1 MQNNFFGGAG
11 AMIFFLSTNFIDK
24 KIEKKDV
31 KNIKFQLMLI
41 FINRQHPII
50 DTEDKVKI
58 SVINLKKYE
67 VYCSILLLIDY
78 LPQFNLVDTD
88 IPSHH
93 LLINRK
99 A

>member
-41 FINRQHPII
+41 FINRSHP
-50 DTEDKVKI
+50 K
-58 SVINLKKYE
+58 
-67 VYCSILLLIDY
+67 
-78 LPQFNLVDTD
+78 
-88 IPSHH
+88 
-93 LLINRK
+93 
-99 A
+99 